1 MINYCR
7 MKTREECHQIHA
19 FRKNITR
26 ECKGGRVEFGN
37 VDAIPKKEK
46 KKNQAKSPKMLYDAY
61 FIFRRSKQRFILT
74 VTIYYIFQNFSLL
87 FQKIKNKTLYLLYFQ

>member
-1 MINYCR
+1 

-46 KKNQAKSPKMLYDAY
+46 KKIRQSHQKCSMMHTL
-61 FIFRRSKQRFILT
+61 
-74 VTIYYIFQNFSLL
+74 FSEDLSRDL
-87 FQKIKNKTLYLLYFQ
+87 F